1 MAAPP
6 AGRRHSWSRTP
17 PSFAFQVQITS
28 TCLQNQSTFE
38 KWPHVPPRACL
49 HGSGSPSLGPSVPV
63 PRPPHPVCSSVQEV
77 GGGRCCPAGV
87 ARRRHSEAQTAQWE
101 LALLRC
107 SCPPPTLPLHL
118 RAHRSCQLPVCGEGR
133 GEVTSVV
140 PLASVRLGGQARF
153 CPYQHAK
160 GRGAAGPAGEGLFG
174 QWP

>member
-17 PSFAFQVQITS
+17 PLFAFQVQITS

-87 ARRRHSEAQTAQWE
+87 ARRWHSEAQTAQWE

-118 RAHRSCQLPVCGEGR
+118 RAPELPAPSVWGR
-133 GEVTSVV
+133 
-140 PLASVRLGGQARF
+140 ARGGHLSGAPCFSQVGWAGTFLSLSAR
-153 CPYQHAK
+153 K
-160 GRGAAGPAGEGLFG
+160 R
-174 QWP
+174 